1 MVHTPIHIIH
11 PRIIDMKVKMHA
23 YSSKLYSHIHHRSS
37 IFTTIWTVRGKSFV
51 SRASCGFRIF
61 FRRSRSKGWGSV
73 SSWGDSL
80 TLSTATTTRSHTAP
94 LRTLVRKRVRSDL
107 KPCLGIENVAGPH
120 TGDTAARHG
129 FGYARIKNT
138 VMSLRIRGCYG

>member
-23 YSSKLYSHIHHRSS
+23 YSSKLYSHIHHRTS

-94 LRTLVRKRVRSDL
+94 SGHSCGSASAPTSNPVWGSKTWPDLIREIQQLVMDSAM
-107 KPCLGIENVAGPH
+107 PE
-120 TGDTAARHG
+120 
-129 FGYARIKNT
+129 
-138 VMSLRIRGCYG
+138 